1 MNKESFI
8 KIINGAD
15 KEVKNIVISTDVKTN
30 LGLNGTDYGKFNT
43 HKIKQENNYGT
54 TYKEETF
61 TTIIFNEDYAV
72 FDVKIVK
79 THFYRKGDAEEFD
92 GEKKFR
98 YFVPYENIVQV
109 SYHY

>member
-30 LGLNGTDYGKFNT
+30 LGLNGTDYGQFNT
-43 HKIKQENNYGT
+43 HTIDEESDYGT

-61 TTIIFNEDYAV
+61 TTIIFNDDYAV

-79 THFYRKGDAEEFD
+79 TRDEEFD

-98 YFVPYENIVQV
+98 HFVPYENIVQV